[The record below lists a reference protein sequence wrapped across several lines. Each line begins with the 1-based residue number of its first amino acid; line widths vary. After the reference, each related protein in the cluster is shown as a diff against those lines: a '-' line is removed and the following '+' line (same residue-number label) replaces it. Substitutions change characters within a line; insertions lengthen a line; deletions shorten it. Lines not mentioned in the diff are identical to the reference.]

1 MTGVRS
7 PIQPTRQVA
16 RPDSG
21 MAFAKILLLF
31 QKLEGMEADFK
42 AAKADFEKA
51 VAHAMTI
58 TMGPRGLPGLQG
70 PRGLQGASIR
80 GPQGE
85 KGEKGDKGDKGDDG
99 KSPEIDTHAIAQEVL
114 LKIKTPEDGKDAVI
128 DIEELTENI
137 HKALTSKK
145 KLKPTD
151 LEGWEQTIA
160 PIRSLVAGFRGGGDT
175 VTAGTNVTI
184 TTNANG
190 QKVIS
195 SSGGAGATFYT
206 ETPTGAINGINT
218 AYTVANS
225 ITTVVAF
232 SINGQFIHPSEYS
245 VVGTTITF
253 VTAPDASLSGLP
265 FTIVYA

>member
-7 PIQPTRQVA
+7 PIQPTRQEA
-16 RPDSG
+16 RPEAG
-21 MAFAKILLLF
+21 MAFAEISLLL
-31 QKLEGMEADFK
+31 QKLQGMETDFK
-42 AAKADFEKA
+42 AAKAEVEKA
-51 VAHAMTI
+51 VSHALTVKI
-58 TMGPRGLPGLQG
+58 GPRGLQGLQG
-70 PRGLQGASIR
+70 PRGPQGESIQ

-85 KGEKGDKGDKGDDG
+85 KGEKGDRGDDG
-99 KSPEIDTHAIAQEVL
+99 ESPEIDIQSIAQEVL
-114 LKIKTPEDGKDAVI
+114 QRIKAPKDGKDAVI
-128 DIEELTENI
+128 DIEEITESV
-137 HKALTSKK
+137 HKAFTSKK

-151 LEGWEQTIA
+151 LDGWEQTIA
-160 PIRSLVAGFRGGGDT
+160 PIRSLAAGFRGGGDT

-206 ETPTGAINGINT
+206 ETPIGDINGINT
-218 AYTVANS
+218 VYTVANS
-225 ITTVVAF
+225 ITTIVAF
-232 SINGQFIHPSEYS
+232 SLNGQFIHPSEYS
-245 VVGTTITF
+245 VAGTTITF